1 MKLNLLSK
9 LLFVMLLAFTVN
21 SFIYFSFGNIYSSKI
36 LNYTDFSKQF
46 HSGIYQYRILSGYF
60 LIWIYDFLSSL
71 NIDYKIFKLKFQDPN
86 SEPQMYLSFYI
97 LNTIFMVLSASILF
111 FITET
116 TNFVATNAEKIL
128 IASLAIFAMAFAQ
141 FVIVPYDISSYF
153 FLLLFFYFLLQ
164 YLQKSSI
171 LLLAFLMIII
181 LISTL
186 NRESSALSL
195 SLAGTLLYSKFGFKR
210 ETFQPILLLGI
221 AFIAV
226 YFGMRFLNQSF
237 STNDGNL
244 FSQNFSEPKNI
255 LGLLFWITFFIFSL
269 IIAKNRNAKQ
279 QILIFHF
286 LSLPYILMCFYTGII
301 YEIRLYVP
309 LFLTSILL
317 GRTELLRIH

>member
-1 MKLNLLSK
+1 
-9 LLFVMLLAFTVN
+9 MLLAFTVN

-36 LNYTDFSKQF
+36 LNYTDFSQQF

-60 LIWIYDFLSSL
+60 LLWIYDFLSSL
-71 NIDYKIFKLKFQDPN
+71 NIDYKIFKLKFLDPN
-86 SEPQMYLSFYI
+86 SEPLMYLSFYI
-97 LNTIFMVLSASILF
+97 LNTFFIVLSAAILL
-111 FITET
+111 FIMET
-116 TNFVATNAEKIL
+116 KNFVATNAEKIL
-128 IASLAIFAMAFAQ
+128 IASVAIFAMALSQ
-141 FVIVPYDISSYF
+141 FVIVPYDVSSYF
-153 FLLLFFYFLLQ
+153 FLLLFFYFLIQ

-171 LLLAFLMIII
+171 SLLAFLMIII

-195 SLAGTLLYSKFGFKR
+195 SLAATLLYSKFGLKKDIIKPIFFLAI
-210 ETFQPILLLGI
+210 TFV
-221 AFIAV
+221 AV

-244 FSQNFSEPKNI
+244 LSQNFSEPKNI

-269 IIAKNRNAKQ
+269 IIAKNRNTKR

-309 LFLTSILL
+309 LFLTAILL

>member
-1 MKLNLLSK
+1 
-9 LLFVMLLAFTVN
+9 MLLAFTVN

-36 LNYTDFSKQF
+36 LNYTDFSQQF

-60 LIWIYDFLSSL
+60 LIWIYDFLSTL
-71 NIDYKIFKLKFQDPN
+71 NIDYKIFKLKFLDPN

-97 LNTIFMVLSASILF
+97 LNTFFMVLSAAILV

-116 TNFVATNAEKIL
+116 KNFVATNAEKIL
-128 IASLAIFAMAFAQ
+128 ISSVAIFAIAFSQ
-141 FVIVPYDISSYF
+141 FVIVPYDVSSYF

-164 YLQKSSI
+164 YLQKRST
-171 LLLAFLMIII
+171 LPLAFLMILI

-195 SLAGTLLYSKFGFKR
+195 SLAATLLNSKFGLKK
-210 ETFQPILLLGI
+210 EMIQPIFFLAI
-221 AFIAV
+221 TFIAV

-244 FSQNFSEPKNI
+244 LAQNFTEPKNI
-255 LGLLFWITFFIFSL
+255 LGLLFWITFFIFTL
-269 IIAKNRNAKQ
+269 IIAKDLQTKRY
-279 QILIFHF
+279 ILIFHL
-286 LSLPYILMCFYTGII
+286 LSLPYIMMCFYTGII
-301 YEIRLYVP
+301 YEIRLYIP

-317 GRTELLRIH
+317 GRTELSRIH